1 MLDAGKRVRE
11 ISPDL
16 IKGFVAILAV
26 AILSLPL
33 TAVDHKWHA
42 DATRLAMKSYGFSD
56 DARLLAQFT
65 NFLIDLHAVIDEYGP
80 MLDEKIGS
88 FLWMTMLEGGHYRLS
103 PEDMAR
109 LHFDSLKNTRQ
120 VEWQWKKF
128 EENVVNALK
137 IYSASQIVK
146 PGFRPI
152 VLLTIVGASLHVIQ
166 DFYTH
171 SNWVEQCLNDPE
183 FKGKGVPTW
192 FEVSA
197 EKRSR
202 LELYSGVYPDGSE
215 PGAPDHKNLNKDNS
229 QRPFHKEAVEVM
241 KRGSLEWLER
251 LLKINEVPWDSLRSY
266 EVKSIP
272 TKRWLR
278 KTDSALITGISSVVK
293 HWDGP
298 KPESR
303 VFDTDPTK
311 DRVKATGIL
320 LFVIED
326 YGLSFAMKDNPYRLP
341 TPNYAGYYVYHIEH
355 ELARDLLPLRTFK
368 KTPTIPA
375 FKKD

>member
-42 DATRLAMKSYGFSD
+42 DATRLAMKSHGFSD

-65 NFLIDLHAVIDEYGP
+65 NFLIDLH
-80 MLDEKIGS
+80 
-88 FLWMTMLEGGHYRLS
+88 
-103 PEDMAR
+103 
-109 LHFDSLKNTRQ
+109 
-120 VEWQWKKF
+120 
-128 EENVVNALK
+128 
-137 IYSASQIVK
+137 
-146 PGFRPI
+146 
-152 VLLTIVGASLHVIQ
+152 
-166 DFYTH
+166 
-171 SNWVEQCLNDPE
+171 
-183 FKGKGVPTW
+183 
-192 FEVSA
+192 
-197 EKRSR
+197 
-202 LELYSGVYPDGSE
+202 SGVYPDGSE

-266 EVKSIP
+266 GVKSIP

-298 KPESR
+298 EPESR